1 MPSANPAHQA
11 AHRAHVFAAVE
22 RGELLL
28 GGPLA
33 EPTDGAN
40 VLLFQSD
47 TAEVA
52 EAFAKADPYVQ
63 HGIVNRWRVRPWQTV
78 VGAVLPVR
86 CLEVSPTSAKARPK
100 SDMMPRIWALNPFL
114 HRSIVRSKIFSL
126 QLCAT
131 SDAR

>member
-1 MPSANPAHQA
+1 MHYLLFYEKAPHYAEREPAHQA
-11 AHRAHVFAAVE
+11 AHRAHVFAAVA

-47 TAEVA
+47 TATIA

-63 HGIVNRWRVRPWQTV
+63 HGIVNHWRVRPWQTV
-78 VGAVLPVR
+78 VGLGAACP
-86 CLEVSPTSAKARPK
+86 
-100 SDMMPRIWALNPFL
+100 MPGSESHQR
-114 HRSIVRSKIFSL
+114 
-126 QLCAT
+126 
-131 SDAR
+131 